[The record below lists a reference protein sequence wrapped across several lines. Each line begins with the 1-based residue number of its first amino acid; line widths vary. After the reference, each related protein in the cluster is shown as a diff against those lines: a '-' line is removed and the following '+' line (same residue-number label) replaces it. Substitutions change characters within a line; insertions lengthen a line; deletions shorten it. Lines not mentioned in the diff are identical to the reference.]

1 MTRQETVS
9 GINISLIM
17 VEICLSKGIFWLFR
31 AGWLVRSTPLWPNWV
46 AWCSRQIL
54 SRWTIFFLVLLLGLG
69 LGLVYGWVIN
79 PVSYQDTT
87 LTSLRIDYKTDF
99 TLMVAEVYHQEGDLD
114 WALNRLTLLEDKSP
128 VISVDN
134 ALLFASQSD
143 YTLPDMF
150 LLRDLS
156 NALKELD

>member
-1 MTRQETVS
+1 M
-9 GINISLIM
+9 
-17 VEICLSKGIFWLFR
+17 
-31 AGWLVRSTPLWPNWV
+31 
-46 AWCSRQIL
+46 
-54 SRWTIFFLVLLLGLG
+54 SRWTIFFLILLLGLG

-87 LTSLRIDYKTDF
+87 LTSLRIDYKTDY

-128 VISVDN
+128 VASVDN
-134 ALLFASQSD
+134 ALLFASQAD

>member
-1 MTRQETVS
+1 M
-9 GINISLIM
+9 
-17 VEICLSKGIFWLFR
+17 
-31 AGWLVRSTPLWPNWV
+31 
-46 AWCSRQIL
+46 
-54 SRWTIFFLVLLLGLG
+54 SRWTLFFLILLLGLG

-87 LTSLRIDYKTDF
+87 LESLRIDYKTDF

-134 ALLFASQSD
+134 ALKFASQAE

-156 NALKELD
+156 NAIKELD

>member
-1 MTRQETVS
+1 M
-9 GINISLIM
+9 
-17 VEICLSKGIFWLFR
+17 
-31 AGWLVRSTPLWPNWV
+31 
-46 AWCSRQIL
+46 
-54 SRWTIFFLVLLLGLG
+54 SRWTLFILILLLGLG

-87 LTSLRIDYKTDF
+87 LESLRVDYITDY

-128 VISVDN
+128 MISVEN
-134 ALLFASQSD
+134 ALIFASQAE

-150 LLRDLS
+150 LLRDLH
-156 NALKELD
+156 NTIKEID